1 MTIGGA
7 HPVVGPG
14 RLTAICLAL
23 VLTAIAAASAH
34 AQMLAPSTTT
44 ASDFGARKVF
54 LMLFLMLGP
63 IKILVPFV
71 DMTRGAD
78 LTFRR
83 TLARRAILFSAAA
96 LALAGVLGRTMLENL
111 AISLPVLALT
121 GGVVLFL
128 VALANRASA
137 ICRHAHLH
145 EPGRSAARP
154 EIGLC
159 SARVPDDRHA
169 LRDRRGDCLC
179 NPGRGAGGCGVHG
192 GRQSCCSFW
201 QWIGWR
207 CCLPKRSSE
216 ANRPRPS
223 GVCRRSRGYPIALGL
238 QVILH
243 SLCLIGVRAVCAS

>member
-1 MTIGGA
+1 
-7 HPVVGPG
+7 
-14 RLTAICLAL
+14 
-23 VLTAIAAASAH
+23 
-34 AQMLAPSTTT
+34 MLAPSTTT

-128 VALANRASA
+128 VALQTVLQQSA
-137 ICRHAHLH
+137 
-145 EPGRSAARP
+145 E
-154 EIGLC
+154 
-159 SARVPDDRHA
+159 
-169 LRDRRGDCLC
+169 
-179 NPGRGAGGCGVHG
+179 
-192 GRQSCCSFW
+192 
-201 QWIGWR
+201 
-207 CCLPKRSSE
+207 
-216 ANRPRPS
+216 
-223 GVCRRSRGYPIALGL
+223 RRSVRRLGDDEP
-238 QVILH
+238 
-243 SLCLIGVRAVCAS
+243 